1 MSSSSYSLPDSLSI
15 GAIIFAGI
23 SGCFMFIKTIKK
35 CRISRKGLELERE
48 MDKERDLVNQ
58 QEFMLNLIKVVQKE
72 NNAASQPPPPPHLR
86 RCASDDS
93 LPWNK
98 SQLSILQPIHHNNLN
113 RSKQELVL
121 VQPKAQVLPPE
132 RNPKLHPE
140 DLKNSNTP
148 KQPLHKQ
155 FIVRK

>member
-1 MSSSSYSLPDSLSI
+1 MSTSTYSLPDSLSI
-15 GAIIFAGI
+15 GAIIFAGV

-48 MDKERDLVNQ
+48 LDKEKDLASQ

-72 NNAASQPPPPPHLR
+72 NLQHEKPQQVR

-98 SQLSILQPIHHNNLN
+98 SRLNVVAKDHHTFLVDQHKI
-113 RSKQELVL
+113 KQ
-121 VQPKAQVLPPE
+121 LPPPPE
-132 RNPKLHPE
+132 LNPKL
-140 DLKNSNTP
+140 
-148 KQPLHKQ
+148 Q
-155 FIVRK
+155 I